1 METATEQYKKQAYK
15 RMDEILQDVQSQM
28 GRTTNLS
35 LPAIKDKK
43 MSEFIAKEL
52 LKQGF
57 KVDNTDLRF
66 SVSWEHLDLEL

>member
-35 LPAIKDKK
+35 LPVIKDKK

-66 SVSWEHLDLEL
+66 SVSWEHLDLEA